1 MYGLTGMSGMLCGT
15 YGSHAR
21 YVWYV
26 RGMSG
31 SYWSHDLSM
40 QTKKVPTKSITKT
53 HNSFKVTYHT

>member
-40 QTKKVPTKSITKT
+40 QTKKDPKNLMQQSR
-53 HNSFKVTYHT
+53 